1 MDIGFQVFRKTFEFG
16 IMSEWLIQR
25 SGGGCWTLY
34 AFPGFRPQSTVRG
47 AFGDPKA
54 RVIALVRRANIR
66 PQDTEESIQYRGE
79 A

>member
-1 MDIGFQVFRKTFEFG
+1 VRVSGPAAE
-16 IMSEWLIQR
+16 EYLQR
-25 SGGGCWTLY
+25 MVSNDVAAL
-34 AFPGFRPQSTVRG
+34 APGESCDALLLT
-47 AFGDPKA
+47 PKA